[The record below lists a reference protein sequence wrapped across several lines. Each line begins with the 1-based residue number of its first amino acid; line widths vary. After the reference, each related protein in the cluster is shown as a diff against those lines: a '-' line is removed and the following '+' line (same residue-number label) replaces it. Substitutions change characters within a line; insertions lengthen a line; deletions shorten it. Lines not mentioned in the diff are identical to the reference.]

1 MQGKV
6 SIMYENGETEF
17 VTIQFDEN
25 MIDGYYTTMENI
37 EDSSTNIILN
47 GSTLTLLREP
57 ILNAFL
63 KNKFVKTL

>member
-25 MIDGYYTTMENI
+25 MIDGYYTPMENI